1 MVITKIGPCCKNKDS
16 NNKLSKSYWMRT
28 SYFKTIAFGLMGG
41 CQLILYTFSS
51 TSISIGPTILS
62 ASGCLSVLAWAAAQ
76 FDLID
81 VLLFSGSAQLPPNSS
96 GVHAQI

>member
-1 MVITKIGPCCKNKDS
+1 MVIPTIGPYSKNKHS
-16 NNKLSKSYWMRT
+16 KRKQSKSYRMST

-51 TSISIGPTILS
+51 ISISIGPIILS

>member
-1 MVITKIGPCCKNKDS
+1 MS
-16 NNKLSKSYWMRT
+16 T

-51 TSISIGPTILS
+51 ISISTGPIILS

-96 GVHAQI
+96 GVHAHI